1 MNRHL
6 VEEPLKD
13 IFQKEGKCFQENKS
27 QQEIGKHGKP
37 KQVLTV

>member
-13 IFQKEGKCFQENKS
+13 IFQKGKCFHKNKS
-27 QQEIGKHGKP
+27 QQEIGKRGKP